1 MPKRMRSSRTYV
13 GLGRMRVAKKRRVFR
28 QKYTMVPRAIAYG
41 GKHAYATLTWS
52 QTLSVVEGAPGVG
65 TVYAFNLNSAYDPNR
80 TGVGNQ
86 PSGFDQMMAMYRRCL
101 VYGATFEWAV
111 SNTTIG
117 APTVVGFWTGPDTAA
132 PISPEGYPN
141 VPGGQ
146 VQILGQANG
155 NAHHKFYK
163 RVNFSRELG
172 VPMRKILD
180 EDDYSHGASANPAI
194 PLLAYIWIRGFA
206 GGNAATVSGIVRI
219 TMRCKFT
226 ETKVLEAS

>member
-1 MPKRMRSSRTYV
+1 MPKRMRYNYV
-13 GLGRMRVAKKRRVFR
+13 GQGRMRVMKKRRIF
-28 QKYTMVPRAIAYG
+28 KKSYIKVPRTMSYG
-41 GKHAYATLTWS
+41 GKYTYATLTWS
-52 QTLSVVEGAPGVG
+52 QTLSVVEGTPGVG

-101 VYGATFEWAV
+101 VYSATFEWAV

-132 PISPEGYPN
+132 PISPEAYPN

-146 VQILGQANG
+146 MTIVGQANG
-155 NAHHKFYK
+155 MARHKFWK
-163 RVNFSRELG
+163 RVNFAKELG
-172 VPMRKILD
+172 VPMSKILS
-180 EDDYSHGASANPAI
+180 EDDYAHPVNANPAV

-206 GGNAATVSGIVRI
+206 GGNAATVSGIIRI
-219 TMRCKFT
+219 VMKCKFYDS
-226 ETKVLEAS
+226 KVLEVS